1 MKDFHDYSDIIN
13 MSRPKSNHPKMARL
27 DRAAQFASFA
37 ALSGHSDAI
46 KETARLTDKKI
57 ILADNEIEILN
68 FKLCNILDSE
78 KPRPSALF
86 THFVKD
92 KTKDGGAYIETE
104 GIIKKLDE
112 IRNVVIFEDSTEIA
126 VHDIIDID
134 ILD

>member
-27 DRAAQFASFA
+27 DRASQFGAFA
-37 ALSGHSDAI
+37 ALTGHSEAI
-46 KETARLTDKKI
+46 IETARLTDKKI

-68 FKLCNILDSE
+68 SKLCTILDSE
-78 KPRPSALF
+78 KPRPSAIF

-92 KTKDGGAYIETE
+92 KSKEGGAYIETE
-104 GIIKKLDE
+104 GIIKKIDE
-112 IRNVVIFEDSTEIA
+112 IRSVLIFEDNTEIA
-126 VHDIIDID
+126 VEDIIDIE